1 MTDMS
6 SKKRAAL
13 ERSFA
18 RRILEENGPATR
30 KKTKLNARQEAIQR
44 ATAGAKRGEYDVSR
58 DSRGVTHVSQSSAQ
72 KAQVLQNA
80 LSGLTSNQQDVLM
93 RAIASNPRQMEKG
106 NSGFAEDTLF
116 YKYMEAIKGA
126 TDAEGN
132 VHINPSQYE
141 FNPYSGGQRDDQ
153 AWRAYKSLSVADQ
166 LNLNIDKKGK
176 VVTPD
181 FGDSDV
187 DTSVYDRYQAALAKV
202 KADDKN
208 AEALKKGA
216 AEIQKKQQAEN
227 AKAKAKSDG
236 AEAVKSLYKQH
247 RGDFAYDAS
256 ADLKSIADRTGA
268 TKDDLTDLYKSYQ
281 SRYDLD
287 DDAYER
293 AFRYYGI
300 TNPTELA
307 RAAGVSEQALSA
319 KERGIYKPKGKSG
332 SKQSEI
338 IDLTKEEYTPHFGTS
353 RPTMEDARASDK
365 AMKDKRSKTTHDPS
379 RNTMMADTGLA
390 TSRENSGLF
399 VDENATQ
406 GAMPHDPSKNT
417 MMADSGLATDRQ
429 QRAAKQANAYGGA
442 GVMMGGQQRGATP
455 EQMQAAEAKK
465 RQERAATSGSD
476 YEAQLKEAKESGFSD
491 EALQY
496 VGKVPLD
503 IIQEAD
509 ERKAKDD
516 RFYANDPR
524 GDFFKGVERVASG
537 HGVDGNLDSYIQD
550 VKQERAREALG
561 TPDVAKDVR
570 YILATTMYEGN
581 KPISNFARSI
591 AGVETAVLTACDELY
606 GLISGGNDNPNVSF
620 TDLSKSMTA
629 LRSQFVGLDTLMG
642 IAEGIEPNN
651 PDKMLDYDGT
661 PLSEGVSDA
670 GRWIAGMMGSVANN
684 ISNGGIAAGLG
695 TAVSGATYGLTAGNV
710 TLDVGNAVAKAG
722 APAWLAN
729 AASVLNLSVGVNSL
743 PFALDSAQNAYLS
756 AKEEKY
762 SEGRSAAYGIT
773 HGIVDGLIGGSNTEA
788 LFTML
793 GSPVS
798 SLLKSGVGTEL
809 GNVAIKTG
817 LDKVFAK
824 YGTDILS
831 LFLSQWSE
839 STEEV
844 IQLGTD
850 RLIDKWVLG
859 KDVEPITAGE
869 VFSSIFGAST
879 AVLLLR
885 VLGLGYARFDD
896 AMNGRKAQQ
905 LSGEAAT
912 IIDNKIQNGVEPSI
926 EDVTRL
932 AEEAN
937 NIQASQPAPMS
948 DINNLVEK
956 GVNIDAKVKQKYQAA
971 CDDLDAATKR
981 VSQAQANLTSIMNS
995 GAAFN
1000 DPARMKA
1007 VEEYTE
1013 AVKERNAAEATRK
1026 ESYQGVLANVEEI
1039 GKQGNEYYQN
1049 AVSQAQQLNEQYNKA
1064 QFQQRLESD
1073 PTTMFDI
1080 LTQQEA
1086 VINER
1091 IAQLQQQASLS
1102 PSAREY
1108 NSLNQQIAQCKQQL
1122 ETVQG
1127 YQQQALDYA
1136 SSQEYANI
1144 QAIPATIQR
1153 LQETRAKTK
1162 SKAKVEKIDAT
1173 IAELQ
1178 RVYNE
1183 AAPQNTQGS
1192 NIVDWGT
1199 VPSEKPVRWTDPNAQ
1214 LESQSPQAEIQP
1226 EVQNVET
1233 APNVDTAPQEAP
1245 ETTIQPAESAET
1257 QQPPQEVPQ
1266 QKSASTEPVTS
1277 NHGNVDT
1284 DRTMSDRQ
1292 INQNAQEMID
1302 SYRSQGASAEQL
1314 KSIAD
1319 SLKADEDADARAIG
1333 QKMTDILNQEQGNF
1347 SDADSLAKKVL
1358 SDNASTYNQGKI
1370 ADRFARAR
1378 QELVNGNTDAA
1389 NRIGE
1394 EAARAILLSGPGVT
1408 TDTYNAEIKSYLRQ
1422 QNIAPN
1428 ATERAN
1434 IAATYDSYDAYRR
1447 SVMGIVN
1454 LKSENARGAIDI
1466 DHAVGELAQQYNLG
1480 NIDDKVQWLHDF
1492 ATSHPSGEF
1501 EGITYDGDIDADSK
1515 QLWNEIK
1522 DGNPQFFNS
1531 ESKAAIS
1538 GTPDFND
1545 KTTSVSKQSAA
1556 AWLKE
1561 RKAAGDNVSE
1571 IMGYARDKA
1580 NTALT
1585 GRERRFWRNVVEADG
1600 KASGKA
1606 KTSDFRATQS
1616 EQTLRDSAHLWD
1628 LTSVYANDIDM
1639 RYEPATETTPR
1650 KLSSIRRDIQ
1660 NILEFN
1666 YSDEN
1671 FRRAPRRRGA
1681 VAYYEPRH
1689 VFVQSSD
1696 PNSMT
1701 AFLHEAGHHVDL
1713 SNFSDSDVAAFME
1726 TMPQAFLNN
1735 YQGEDIKMGEAAA
1748 EMFRA
1753 WMLNPKQMEANYPTT
1768 FEGLR
1773 EQLGDK
1779 KYNRLKNQSNAVRY
1793 FMGSDTQ
1800 GRVEAVMVD
1809 SREKARDPI
1818 GRKLKELVIKN
1829 VDSNLGLKEID
1840 RKMNRAGIEL
1850 DEGGLD
1856 ARAAQARTS
1865 REAVNTLLFD
1875 GMYDTHTGEKITCG
1889 FGDTCKGIITTKA
1902 DMDTLN
1908 VYLELKQAM
1917 DRYDANHNDWVFSR
1931 DVCTP
1936 AEARAYIENVENGNA
1951 NVVQAANNIWSWLKS
1966 YRDTQL
1972 SNTFSQETKQAW
1984 EQRNPHYIPQTREFD
1999 SDIRSATHGG
2009 GIRTGS
2015 GINHRRE
2022 GSTRNIVTLIEAI
2035 TNMVYKTKTAAM
2047 NHDVMNAL
2055 VDYYDHDADGIM
2067 AGYLHEI
2074 DPRAEVTDVD
2084 ADTMRRAAVDA
2095 LRQAGYDEA
2104 TLDNIGQSLETYM
2117 NDGQVVQYTA
2127 PNGRVGNAF
2136 AITQDGRTRYFE
2148 VYDQDVLSALT
2159 TMSKP
2164 QVEGVLKGVRKVT
2177 GMVNSLITSKNPAFA
2192 TSNALRDIQEAY
2204 LTGSEQ
2210 RPVQFMRDYLAAA
2223 ADVFGNKDIV
2233 NQYKAM
2239 GGSGGLASMYA
2250 DKKTL
2255 NDVNTALFGSVGD
2268 NRNAM
2273 QRVGAAINNFIEN
2286 SNEKIEL
2293 IPRLAEYKR
2302 QLARGASYADAIK
2315 AAKNVTTDFSA
2326 GGTSNSADKALW
2338 RFFNASIQSSYK
2350 AANTFIDGSTNAQSK
2365 SRLGKQ
2371 IAAFGGVVAARAIID
2386 VLLRITDDDGTYD
2399 AIPDYIKNS
2408 YWIIPTPT
2416 KGKYI
2421 RIPTANGL
2429 YTSTANAIGL
2439 RIGEAVTGIREGG
2452 EVGNVI
2458 GEQAVGLIGDI
2469 LDAINPFGEFN
2480 EGNPIGSNFNLNPLI
2495 QVVGNKSWTGAPIVP
2510 KSMENLSPE
2519 LQYDD
2524 NTSEFAKLA
2533 GKIMGFSPLKLDYLI
2548 NQNSGTI
2555 GEVKDALDAGI
2566 KKGQTD
2572 GVAAGTGEA
2581 FSEYFLSRFKVDTAY
2596 SQQVTS
2602 AFYDYKEQLNTLV
2615 EDVDTSE
2622 NRNGT
2627 PYTPQFKNLTPYQAK
2642 QAQAEAKTILTKMNT
2657 LAKQLKQINNLAS
2670 EAQQAGDEEKAR
2682 ELKFK
2687 AQEIAL
2693 KANLYCADYY
2703 EKWKKVG
2710 KKNR

>member
-80 LSGLTSNQQDVLM
+80 LSGLSSNQQDVLM

-181 FGDSDV
+181 FGNPDV

-365 AMKDKRSKTTHDPS
+365 AMKDKRSKTAHDPS

-429 QRAAKQANAYGGA
+429 QRAAKRANAYGGA
-442 GVMMGGQQRGATP
+442 GVMMGGQRRGATP

-476 YEAQLKEAKESGFSD
+476 YEAQLKEAKERGLSD

-570 YILATTMYEGN
+570 HVLAEFMNEGI
-581 KPISNFARSI
+581 KPFQNAAKTV
-591 AGVETAVLTACDELY
+591 AGVETAVLTAYDELNSW
-606 GLISGGNDNPNVSF
+606 ISRGVGDWWYKDNPDVSF
-620 TDLSKSMTA
+620 SNLSKSMTA
-629 LRSQFVGLDTLMG
+629 LRYQFVGLDTLMG
-642 IAEGIEPNN
+642 FAYGGDSATQKAAEN
-651 PDKMLDYDGT
+651 T
-661 PLSEGVSDA
+661 EGVSDA
-670 GRWIAGMMGSVANN
+670 GIWIGNMMGNVANN
-684 ISNGGIAAGLG
+684 ASNAFMGAMLGSAIPGGNIS
-695 TAVSGATYGLTAGNV
+695 V
-710 TLDVGNAVAKAG
+710 DVGNAVAKAG
-722 APAWLAN
+722 APAWLSN
-729 AASVLNLSVGVNSL
+729 AASVLNLSAGVSSL
-743 PFALDSAQNAYLS
+743 PFIVDVGQNAYDEARAQGYDETTS
-756 AKEEKY
+756 SIYGVY
-762 SEGRSAAYGIT
+762 SGLTE
-773 HGIVDGLIGGSNTEA
+773 GLIESLNTEGI
-788 LFTML
+788 FTFA
-793 GSPVS
+793 GKPVG
-798 SLLKSGVGTEL
+798 SLLKAGLGTEAGQKL
-809 GNVAIKTG
+809 AAQGAKMVW
-817 LDKVFAK
+817 AK
-824 YGTDILS
+824 YGPEAMELLLAS
-831 LFLSQWSE
+831 NSE
-839 STEEV
+839 GMEEV
-844 IQLGTD
+844 FGYFTQRLGD
-850 RLIDKWVLG
+850 WLILG
-859 KDVEPITAGE
+859 KDVGPVDVGE
-869 VFSSIFGAST
+869 IANNYTFAAC
-879 AVLLLR
+879 AV
-885 VLGLGYARFDD
+885 VLMRALGMGYMKFDD

-932 AEEAN
+932 AEEVD

-971 CDDLDAATKR
+971 CDGLDAATKR
-981 VSQAQANLTSIMNS
+981 VSQAQANLTSVMNS

-1013 AVKERNAAEATRK
+1013 AIKERNAAEATRK

-1226 EVQNVET
+1226 EVQSVET
-1233 APNVDTAPQEAP
+1233 APNIDTAPQEAP
-1245 ETTIQPAESAET
+1245 ETTIQPAESVEA
-1257 QQPPQEVPQ
+1257 QQPPQEVHQ
-1266 QKSASTEPVTS
+1266 QKSVSTEPVTS
-1277 NHGNVDT
+1277 NQGNVDT
-1284 DRTMSDRQ
+1284 DRTMSDKQ

-1319 SLKADEDADARAIG
+1319 SFKADEDADARAIG
-1333 QKMTDILNQEQGNF
+1333 QKMTDILNREQGNF

-1358 SDNASTYNQGKI
+1358 SDNASAYNQGKI

-1447 SVMGIVN
+1447 SVMGVAN

-1466 DHAVGELAQQYNLG
+1466 DHAVGELAQRYNLG
-1480 NIDDKVQWLHDF
+1480 DIDDKVQWLHDF

-1515 QLWNEIK
+1515 QLWTEIK
-1522 DGNPQFFNS
+1522 DGNPQFFHS
-1531 ESKAAIS
+1531 DSKAAIS
-1538 GTPDFND
+1538 MTPDFND
-1545 KTTSVSKQSAA
+1545 KTTSVSKQSAQT
-1556 AWLKE
+1556 WLKE

-1606 KTSDFRATQS
+1606 KTSDFRTTQS
-1616 EQTLRDSAHLWD
+1616 EQALRDSAHLWD

-1735 YQGEDIKMGEAAA
+1735 YQGEDVRMGEAAA

-1818 GRKLKELVIKN
+1818 GRRLKELVIKN

-2022 GSTRNIVTLIEAI
+2022 GSTRNIVTPIEAI
-2035 TNMVYKTKTAAM
+2035 TNMVFKTKTAAM
-2047 NHDVMNAL
+2047 NHDVMNAI

-2192 TSNALRDIQEAY
+2192 MSNALRDIQEAY

-2223 ADVFGNKDIV
+2223 ADVFGNKNIV

-2273 QRVGAAINNFIEN
+2273 QRVGAAINNFVEN
-2286 SNEKIEL
+2286 NNEKIEL

-2315 AAKNVTTDFSA
+2315 AARNVTTDFSS

-2350 AANTFIDGSTNAQSK
+2350 AANTFIDGSTNAQSR
-2365 SRLGKQ
+2365 SRLGRQ

-2452 EVGNVI
+2452 EAGNMI

-2627 PYTPQFKNLTPYQAK
+2627 PYTPQFKNLTPAQAK
-2642 QAQAEAKTILTKMNT
+2642 QAQAEAKTILTQMNT

-2670 EAQQAGDEEKAR
+2670 EAQRAGDEEKAR

-2703 EKWKKVG
+2703 EKWKNVG
-2710 KKNR
+2710 KEHR